1 MASEP
6 QGNPGKPRLGP
17 SDRLIDMFR
26 LALQSRSIAHVI
38 LCMYGTSELKE
49 SNNFNSCSKALLK
62 LLCGTLI
69 TILIHLIQGLLQ
81 RSN

>member
-1 MASEP
+1 MANEP
-6 QGNPGKPRLGP
+6 QGNPGKPRVGP
-17 SDRLIDMFR
+17 SDRLIAMFR

-38 LCMYGTSELKE
+38 LCMCGTSELKE

-62 LLCGTLI
+62 LLCGT
-69 TILIHLIQGLLQ
+69 HLIQGLLQ